1 MPIAINISPEDWK
14 LKVYFKSSIIMVL
27 LVCSIELKAQ
37 QMSINTDGSLP
48 DSSAMLDVSSSSKG
62 LLIPRMT
69 KAQRDAIA
77 NPANGLMIIQTDTN
91 HGVWMYDNNSSGW
104 EKVITSSDT
113 TNFSTDTLTEN
124 IYSAAIENNGTA
136 SVLSQ
141 NLPFISSVNRY
152 ALGSVEVNFVS
163 GFFTQPPAVLAN
175 IITQVDH
182 VINVSNVTVS
192 KCTVRV
198 YDVYS
203 TGGGNFVDDNF
214 YITVFRQGSDYKHLA
229 INGAAS
235 PFSSMQSISEV
246 LIEGNDA
253 MSESIFNLETIESD
267 SASIDKLNINDA
279 FIFPNSDGTNGQ
291 IMQTDGSGNLTW
303 VTPSSSSD
311 GDGIYDGSGSLAGNT
326 IVTQG
331 ANTLDFTTTATD
343 GFSVDGTTFSVD
355 GANNRVGIGKNNP
368 TKTLDVNGEALI
380 NGHTIG
386 RGNSNVTTNLALGS
400 GALNAATGSS
410 YSNIAVGTSALGSI
424 TSGHQNTA
432 IGRQALST
440 TTIGNDNT
448 AVGYDALGDMGG
460 VSQNTAVGFLSQR
473 FTTTGGFNTSM
484 GAYAM
489 NGNLTGAYNVSIGAG
504 ALGANVS
511 GDSNTAVGAGSGVGS
526 GNLVNATALGAFAIV
541 NTSNSLVLGN
551 EANVGIGTSSP
562 TQKLD
567 VVGTA
572 EIDSL
577 RINNSFAFPSMDGT
591 NGQVLQ
597 TNGSGNVTW
606 ETPTATLAGGS
617 ATKLARWTNASALD
631 TSLITDNGLT
641 VGVNTAPAATD
652 LFRSTTNDASI
663 FRALSGIHS
672 LSSSDITYGVYGS
685 SSSSDNN
692 NAAGVYGTA
701 SNGAVAVYGQNGSSL
716 SGTVAVKG
724 WNAAGGSNQNFGVK
738 GQTSST
744 HASSAG
750 IYGFAFHGGN
760 AILAE
765 SNARVIE
772 AESYGTRTTSF
783 NAIELNN
790 FATSSTAGI
799 SKTGLN
805 IQSTGS
811 WSGAS
816 AQNIGLNVNVGGG
829 TTNYAALFNGGKV
842 GIGTNTPETDLH
854 MYNATSAAYLRMNGS
869 GDAFNFSGFDLR
881 SDEATDKAW
890 SFYHRKIGAEINNLA
905 IEEFDGSNYY
915 QRLVIKPGGNVGIGT
930 SSPTNRLH
938 ISSPLVDAMIR
949 LNQETATYT
958 SEIVFAD
965 QGTAKYTFGSSYDS
979 HAWGEGMFFFNID
992 RSIVDLFID
1001 GDNGNVG
1008 IGTTNP
1014 DAKLTIGTPGTT
1026 WTDYGITSDSRI
1038 GATNGSGNQEAAV
1051 LESRSGLAQFYGF
1064 NYSTNTPMDVR
1075 VGVETAKVGIGT
1087 DSPQDNLHVNG
1098 GFKVSSGT
1106 DYDFDIDFGGIAGGS
1121 TIWRFRVRDQVVSSN
1136 VMTLNKWGEVGIGTD
1151 DPNEALHV
1159 IGNIEASGSVFA
1171 SSSTLTS
1178 DRRFKTDLVLL
1189 TNTLDKLDSVNAFYH
1204 NWDTVN
1210 FPDKDFQDKTAIGV
1224 MAQDLIKV
1232 YPELVNVDKDGYYSV
1247 EYSKLTAVLLMAIK
1261 EQQTEIE
1268 TLNSKYDDLLTR
1280 IQNLER

>member
-1 MPIAINISPEDWK
+1 MKSNARLHETANLCFIGINTM
-14 LKVYFKSSIIMVL
+14 LLLFSIIL
-27 LVCSIELKAQ
+27 F
-37 QMSINTDGSLP
+37 SINGMSQSVSINQTGALP

-77 NPANGLMIIQTDTN
+77 NPAHGLMIIQTDTN
-91 HGVWMYDNNSSGW
+91 HGVWMFDNNGSGW

-113 TNFSTDTLTEN
+113 TNFSTDTLSEN
-124 IYSAAIENNGTA
+124 IFSAAIENNGTA

-141 NLPFISSVNRY
+141 NQPFISSVNRY

-192 KCTVRV
+192 KCTLRV

-203 TGGGNFVDDNF
+203 TGGGNFVDDDF
-214 YITVFRQGSDYKHLA
+214 YIAVFRQGSDYKHLA
-229 INGAAS
+229 VNGSGS
-235 PFSSMQSISEV
+235 PFSSIQSISEV
-246 LIEGNDA
+246 LAEGNDA

-267 SASIDKLNINDA
+267 SASIDKLSINDA
-279 FIFPNSDGTNGQ
+279 FIFPISDGTNGQ

-368 TKTLDVNGEALI
+368 TKTLDVNGEAVI

-410 YSNIAVGTSALGSI
+410 YSNIAVGSAALGSI

-448 AVGYDALGDMGG
+448 AVGYDALGDMQGT
-460 VSQNTAVGFLSQR
+460 SQNTAVGMLSQR

-489 NGNLTGAYNVSIGAG
+489 NGNLTGAYNVGIGAG

-551 EANVGIGTSSP
+551 GANVGIGTSSP

-572 EIDSL
+572 EIDTL

-652 LFRSTTNDASI
+652 LFRSITNDAAK

-701 SNGAVAVYGQNGSSL
+701 SNGAVAVYGQSNSSL

-724 WNAAGGSNQNFGVK
+724 WNSASGSNQNFGVK
-738 GQTSST
+738 GQTSSS

-790 FATSSTAGI
+790 LATSSTASI
-799 SKTGLN
+799 IKTGLN
-805 IQSTGS
+805 IQSTGA

-816 AQNIGLNVNVGGG
+816 AQNIGLNVNVDGG
-829 TTNYAALFNGGKV
+829 TTNYAALFNGG
-842 GIGTNTPETDLH
+842 
-854 MYNATSAAYLRMNGS
+854 
-869 GDAFNFSGFDLR
+869 
-881 SDEATDKAW
+881 
-890 SFYHRKIGAEINNLA
+890 
-905 IEEFDGSNYY
+905 
-915 QRLVIKPGGNVGIGT
+915 
-930 SSPTNRLH
+930 
-938 ISSPLVDAMIR
+938 
-949 LNQETATYT
+949 
-958 SEIVFAD
+958 
-965 QGTAKYTFGSSYDS
+965 
-979 HAWGEGMFFFNID
+979 
-992 RSIVDLFID
+992 
-1001 GDNGNVG
+1001 NVG

-1014 DAKLTIGTPGTT
+1014 LSGLHVQ
-1026 WTDYGITSDSRI
+1026 
-1038 GATNGSGNQEAAV
+1038 NGSSGASLHPNANIIIEDS
-1051 LESRSGLAQFYGF
+1051 SRSYLNFL
-1064 NYSTNTPMDVR
+1064 STNVIEAGIVFGNPTSYVDGGIYHQNN
-1075 VGVETAKVGIGT
+1075 VGLLLRTGNNINRLVINYNGNVGIGT
-1087 DSPQDNLHVNG
+1087 DNPSQ
-1098 GFKVSSGT
+1098 K
-1106 DYDFDIDFGGIAGGS
+1106 
-1121 TIWRFRVRDQVVSSN
+1121 
-1136 VMTLNKWGEVGIGTD
+1136 
-1151 DPNEALHV
+1151 LHV
-1159 IGNIEASGSVFA
+1159 IGNILASGTVTPSDERLKTEITPILNVL
-1171 SSSTLTS
+1171 STLDSITGVYHYWDTINFTDRGFTS
-1178 DRRFKTDLVLL
+1178 DR
-1189 TNTLDKLDSVNAFYH
+1189 
-1204 NWDTVN
+1204 
-1210 FPDKDFQDKTAIGV
+1210 AIGV
-1224 MAQDLIKV
+1224 IAQKIQKI
-1232 YPELVNVDKDGYYSV
+1232 YPELVIENDDGYLAV
-1247 EYSKLTAVLLMAIK
+1247 DYSKFAAVLLQAIK
-1261 EQQTEIE
+1261 EQQALIE
-1268 TLNSKYDDLLTR
+1268 ELQESKTADSER
-1280 IQNLER
+1280 INELYQLIEALATKSDTNLEQLKAEAKKTAEVK

>member
-1 MPIAINISPEDWK
+1 MIYPSSPQKRVVNMKSNARLHETANLCFIGINTM
-14 LKVYFKSSIIMVL
+14 LLLFSIIL
-27 LVCSIELKAQ
+27 FSIDGMSQ
-37 QMSINTDGSLP
+37 SVSINQTGALP

-77 NPANGLMIIQTDTN
+77 NPAHGLMIIQTDTN
-91 HGVWMYDNNSSGW
+91 HGVWMFDNNGSGW

-113 TNFSTDTLTEN
+113 TNFSSDTLTEN
-124 IYSAAIENNGTA
+124 VFSAAISNNGTA
-136 SVLSQ
+136 SISSQ
-141 NLPFISSVNRY
+141 NVNFISSVNRY
-152 ALGSVEVNFVS
+152 SIGSVEVNFVS

-192 KCTVRV
+192 KCTLRV

-203 TGGGNFVDDNF
+203 TGGGNFVDDDF
-214 YITVFRQGSDYKHLA
+214 YIAVFRQGSDYKHLA
-229 INGAAS
+229 VNGSGS
-235 PFSSMQSISEV
+235 PFSSIQSISEV
-246 LIEGNDA
+246 LAEGNDA

-267 SASIDKLNINDA
+267 SASIDKLSINDA
-279 FIFPNSDGTNGQ
+279 FIFPISDGTNGQ

-303 VTPSSSSD
+303 ITPSSSSD

-368 TKTLDVNGEALI
+368 TKTLDVNGEAVI

-386 RGNSNVTTNLALGS
+386 RGNSNVTTNLALGN

-410 YSNIAVGTSALGSI
+410 YSNIAVGSAALGSI

-448 AVGYDALGDMGG
+448 AVGYDALGDMQGT
-460 VSQNTAVGFLSQR
+460 SQNTAVGMLSQR

-489 NGNLTGAYNVSIGAG
+489 NGNLTGAYNVGIGAS

-572 EIDSL
+572 EIDTL

-617 ATKLARWTNASALD
+617 ATKLARWSNSSSLD

-652 LFRSTTNDASI
+652 LFRSITNDASK

-672 LSSSDITYGVYGS
+672 LSSSDITFGVYGS

-701 SNGAVAVYGQNGSSL
+701 SNGAVAVYGQSNSSL

-724 WNAAGGSNQNFGVK
+724 WNSAGGSNQNYGVK
-738 GQTSST
+738 GQTSSS

-750 IYGFAFHGGN
+750 IFGFGFHGGN
-760 AILAE
+760 AILAQ

-772 AESYGTRTTSF
+772 AEAYGARTISF

-790 FATSSTAGI
+790 LATSSTASI
-799 SKTGLN
+799 TKTGLN
-805 IQSTGS
+805 IQSTGA
-811 WSGAS
+811 WTGVS
-816 AQNIGLNVNVGGG
+816 AQNIGLKVNVSDG
-829 TTNYAALFNGGKV
+829 TINYAALF
-842 GIGTNTPETDLH
+842 
-854 MYNATSAAYLRMNGS
+854 M
-869 GDAFNFSGFDLR
+869 
-881 SDEATDKAW
+881 
-890 SFYHRKIGAEINNLA
+890 
-905 IEEFDGSNYY
+905 
-915 QRLVIKPGGNVGIGT
+915 GGNVGIGT
-930 SSPTNRLH
+930 ISPNNPLH

-979 HAWGEGMFFFNID
+979 HAWGEGMFFYNID
-992 RSIVDLFID
+992 RSIADLFID

-1008 IGTTNP
+1008 MGTETASEKLDVQGNINVR
-1014 DAKLTIGTPGTT
+1014 DAYILERTASGFV
-1026 WTDYGITSDSRI
+1026 SDSRPKI
-1038 GATNGSGNQEAAV
+1038 FGGGSGVFNPGDLILQA
-1051 LESRSGLAQFYGF
+1051 RTNHISGVGDIHLATGI
-1064 NYSTNTPMDVR
+1064 NNVVSTKMIVKSN
-1075 VGVETAKVGIGT
+1075 GNVGIGT
-1087 DSPQDNLHVNG
+1087 TSPAQKLDVAGNIAVNG
-1098 GFKVSSGT
+1098 
-1106 DYDFDIDFGGIAGGS
+1106 S
-1121 TIWRFRVRDQVVSSN
+1121 TV
-1136 VMTLNKWGEVGIGTD
+1136 
-1151 DPNEALHV
+1151 H
-1159 IGNIEASGSVFA
+1159 
-1171 SSSTLTS
+1171 TS
-1178 DRRFKTDLVLL
+1178 DRRLKTDIEPILNVLS
-1189 TNTLDKLDSVNAFYH
+1189 TLDSITGVYH
-1204 NWDTVN
+1204 YWDTIN
-1210 FPDKDFQDKTAIGV
+1210 FHERNYTSDRALGV
-1224 MAQDLIKV
+1224 IAQDIQKV
-1232 YPELVNVDKDGYYSV
+1232 YPELVLTDNNGYLSVD
-1247 EYSKLTAVLLMAIK
+1247 YSKFTAVLLQAIK
-1261 EQQTEIE
+1261 EQQREIE
-1268 TLNSKYDDLLTR
+1268 FLTNENENNSSRIDKLYDIISAIANKSGTDIDQKTAA
-1280 IQNLER
+1280 NK